1 MNRFKMLLLTFSLAL
16 AVSGVQAQDAT
27 PDPTAGATPEVT
39 FPLTLT
45 HSLGTIEIPA
55 PPERIVALGPSDMDT
70 AYGLGYV
77 PVGISTYAY
86 AEDGITPWLRDYT
99 DPEVTALL
107 PYGDF
112 SFETLVALQPDVILA
127 GGLYNIGE
135 LYPSLAEIAPTTAW
149 ISGNYEDS
157 WQEQTLNAGQALG
170 KPVEAQALVDETE
183 AAIEAVRSDYAA
195 LEGKTFSLSYLYD
208 TNGIASI
215 YSQDDFAVQFM
226 QSLGFVLTP
235 RLTELGTREG
245 NAQAAL
251 SLETLQLIDAD
262 LVVLAFGSPEL
273 QATYEANPLY
283 QQLGAVQDGRVIV
296 ANLDVITQLRTPSVL
311 GIPWVLE
318 QLRPGFETLAEA
330 R

>member
-1 MNRFKMLLLTFSLAL
+1 MLLLAFSLAL
-16 AVSGVQAQDAT
+16 AVTSVQAQDAT
-27 PDPTAGATPEVT
+27 PEPTVEAAAQVT

-55 PPERIVALGPSDMDT
+55 PPERIVALGLGDIDT
-70 AYGLGYV
+70 AYGLGYT
-77 PVGISTYAY
+77 PVAIAANPY
-86 AEDGITPWLRDYT
+86 AEDGLYPWLSEIVDQEQT
-99 DPEVTALL
+99 TIL
-107 PYGDF
+107 PSGDF

-127 GGLYNIGE
+127 GGYYDTNT
-135 LYPSLAEIAPTTAW
+135 LYPSLSEIAPTTAW
-149 ISGNYEDS
+149 LAGNYADS

-183 AAIEAVRSDYAA
+183 ASIEAIRTDYPT
-195 LEGKTFSLSYLYD
+195 LEGKSFSLSYLYD

-235 RLTELGTREG
+235 GLADLATREG

-262 LVVLAFGSPEL
+262 LVILAFGSPEI
-273 QATYEANPLY
+273 QAAYEANPLY
-283 QQLGAVQDGRVIV
+283 QQLGAVQAGRVIV
-296 ANLDVITQLRTPSVL
+296 VDLNTVTQLRTPSVL
-311 GIPWVLE
+311 GIPWVLDE
-318 QLRPGFETLAEA
+318 LRPGFETLAEA
-330 R
+330 S